1 MIKNKTAEV
10 LLTKEEEKT
19 IFLKRD
25 KIVTDT
31 LHTILSL
38 CPRFAIFYLSVLEES
53 LFTQIKKE
61 ENKLK
66 QVARKVHIING
77 VDTRNLAALQL
88 TIDMWQQCKTLYL
101 QNKTDECIAL
111 LLNDKNIFT
120 HQFVFDTFYQMI
132 VPFVEKQESVIKDLM
147 AKQPGN
153 IHITDRLIDHQISV
167 AYGNNPQ
174 NAQGYKNLLGL
185 LDFYKAD
192 INKLKDKI
200 LMPNKMLIYKTI
212 HNVAKMK
219 TIIND
224 NIEELSQEGNIG
236 LIIAF
241 EKFNPYLDLKFS
253 TYGTTWIQQR
263 VRKYLSNFG
272 SKSGVYTL
280 PSNIK
285 TIKYKIT
292 NWQKD
297 HDFSCL
303 DDVIDK
309 FRHENKK
316 YSDEEIR
323 LAWNNIN
330 LENVYTTKN
339 TSKTQMTENEV
350 YEINQDNK
358 AISAEDEQVK
368 REVISTLLESI
379 GELNDPMKSIFTD
392 FYNFETDERLTMS
405 NIGKMYDIPQYKVK
419 RILEEGKEII
429 KEKMYNKIGE
439 VNFNIL

>member
-1 MIKNKTAEV
+1 MSKNKSTES
-10 LLTKEEEKT
+10 LLTKEEEKN
-19 IFLKRD
+19 IFLERD
-25 KIVTDT
+25 KIVSDA
-31 LHTILSL
+31 LKSILSL

-66 QVARKVHIING
+66 QVARKVHIVNG
-77 VDTRNLAALQL
+77 VDTKNLLALHL
-88 TIDMWQQCKTLYL
+88 TISLWQQCKTLYL

-111 LLNDKNIFT
+111 LLNEKNTFT

-132 VPFVEKQESVIKDLM
+132 VPFVNKQEGVIKDLL

-153 IHITDRLIDHQISV
+153 IHITDKLIDNQISV

-174 NAQGYKNLLGL
+174 KAQGYKNLLGL
-185 LDFYKAD
+185 LDIYKGD

-200 LMPNKMLIYKTI
+200 LSPNKMLIYKTI

-292 NWQKD
+292 TWQKD
-297 HDFSCL
+297 NDFSCL

-309 FRHENKK
+309 FRQENKK
-316 YSDEEIR
+316 YSDDEIR

-330 LENVYTTKN
+330 LENIY
-339 TSKTQMTENEV
+339 TSKNERTSNEV

-368 REVISTLLESI
+368 KEVISTLLESI
-379 GELNDPMKSIFTD
+379 NELDEPTKSIFTE
-392 FYNFETDERLTMS
+392 FYNFESDEKKSMT
-405 NIGKMYDIPQYKVK
+405 NIGKNYDIPPHKIK
-419 RILEEGKEII
+419 KILDEGKAII

-439 VNFNIL
+439 VNFNII